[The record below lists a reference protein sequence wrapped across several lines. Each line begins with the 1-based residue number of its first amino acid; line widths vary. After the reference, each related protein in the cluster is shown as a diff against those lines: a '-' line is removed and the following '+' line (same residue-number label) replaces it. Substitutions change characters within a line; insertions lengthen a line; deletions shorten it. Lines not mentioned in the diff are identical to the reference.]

1 MSLKSLKKIE
11 IYYWLSKKQWLMTG
25 NPNQKWLKRA
35 RNSDQSA
42 DIRAMLNDFG
52 VSATLT
58 DMSASTS
65 TTVSGH
71 TGIG

>member
-1 MSLKSLKKIE
+1 V
-11 IYYWLSKKQWLMTG
+11 
-25 NPNQKWLKRA
+25 N
-35 RNSDQSA
+35 QSA

-52 VSATLT
+52 VPATLT

-65 TTVSGH
+65 TTESGYSSPASH